1 MNEIDEN
8 ATLWGT
14 LPKWALSLVG
24 FPETRAAVAL
34 IDPDLLG
41 DKNANP
47 SCPDLTSAD
56 RSGSN
61 SFESTPMVVT
71 WTLETI
77 PALRTKMRKCSQL
90 RPAAQCEWLLL
101 FRPRAAMNLPTRG
114 VSSRS
119 TSSKIGK
126 A

>member
-1 MNEIDEN
+1 MGYF
-8 ATLWGT
+8 AKVGT
-14 LPKWALSLVG
+14 ISRG
-24 FPETRAAVAL
+24 TPETRAAVGQ

-41 DKNANP
+41 VENATP

-71 WTLETI
+71 WTLENI
-77 PALRTKMRKCSQL
+77 PALRTKMRQCSQL
-90 RPAAQCEWLLL
+90 RKAEQCAWLLL
-101 FRPRAAMNLPTRG
+101 FRPRAAMNLPSRV

-119 TSSKIGK
+119 NSSRDSPSASPLRGFWPS
-126 A
+126 

>member
-34 IDPDLLG
+34 IDPELLG
-41 DKNANP
+41 DKTANP
-47 SCPDLTSAD
+47 SCPDLTSSD

-61 SFESTPMVVT
+61 SFESTPLVVT
-71 WTLETI
+71 WTAENI
-77 PALRTKMRKCSQL
+77 PALRTKMEQCYQL
-90 RPAAQCEWLLL
+90 SKPQPDAWMSLC
-101 FRPRAAMNLPTRG
+101 RPRADMNLPTR
-114 VSSRS
+114 
-119 TSSKIGK
+119 
-126 A
+126 